1 MPENNNNT
9 VGSWNGKKI
18 LEALPYGAIVLNVQ
32 GRVIWLN
39 KIAQDI
45 LGGNYIDWLW
55 IEVIRQQF
63 APKEDDGHEISLVNG
78 RRVQVAV
85 SAHEAIPGQL
95 ITLVDLTMSRE
106 YEQMKAQQQRLALIG
121 QMTAQLA
128 HQIRTPLASATLFME
143 QLMESAHFDGKAQH
157 YAARIQ
163 QCHAGIAQQI
173 KDLLLFS
180 KGESLIREKISTHQW
195 IEQLHQRLEAEL
207 MAQSVNL
214 LFYSDLSGEFLY
226 LNAEAISGAVSNLLH
241 NAIQAGADV
250 IEIRMEAI
258 DSNSWKI
265 AVRDNG
271 EGIEQNILENI
282 ATPFMSTK
290 AQGSGLGLAV
300 VLAVSKAHGGRIEI
314 ETLPGNGTCVTM
326 YVKNTAAS

>member
-1 MPENNNNT
+1 MPENNT
-9 VGSWNGKKI
+9 TIDTWNGKKI
-18 LEALPYGAIVLNVQ
+18 LEALPYGAIVLNPR

-39 KIAQDI
+39 KAAQNI

-55 IEVIRQQF
+55 INVIQQQF
-63 APKEDDGHEISLVNG
+63 APKEDDGHEVSLVNG

-95 ITLVDLTMSRE
+95 ITMVDLTTSRE

-121 QMTAQLA
+121 QMTAQVA

-143 QLMESAHFDGKAQH
+143 QLMETVDFGGKAQH
-157 YAARIQ
+157 YVERIR

-180 KGESLIREKISTHQW
+180 KGESLIREKIPTYQW

-207 MAQSVNL
+207 TEPSLKLTFYCNL
-214 LFYSDLSGEFLY
+214 SYEFLY
-226 LNAEAISGAVSNLLH
+226 INAEAVSGAVSNLLH
-241 NAIQAGADV
+241 NAIQAGADE
-250 IEIRMEAI
+250 IEIYIEEI
-258 DSNSWKI
+258 DSSRWKI
-265 AVRDNG
+265 RVRDNG
-271 EGIEQNILENI
+271 EGIEQSILKNIG
-282 ATPFMSTK
+282 TPFMSTK

-300 VLAVSKAHGGRIEI
+300 VLAVSKAHSGRLDI
-314 ETLPGNGTCVTM
+314 ETLAGNGTCVTM
-326 YVKNTAAS
+326 HLNSTAAS